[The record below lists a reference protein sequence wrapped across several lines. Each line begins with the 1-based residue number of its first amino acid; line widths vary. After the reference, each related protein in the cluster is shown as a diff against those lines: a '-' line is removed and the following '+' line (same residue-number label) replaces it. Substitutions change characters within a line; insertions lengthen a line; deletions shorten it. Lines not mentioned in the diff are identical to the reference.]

1 MTERQ
6 IQLAIISEIRSTIV
20 CAAPNYTPSGW
31 WECDLW
37 AVTKAGYT
45 VEYEI
50 KLTASDFRADAKKRR
65 ERWEYLGGDRHQVKT
80 TTKYQAMSESKHR
93 PSRFFYVMPRDLAD
107 ELETEIP
114 SWAGLGKAQCE
125 GAFRRVFFVKSAP
138 KLNQNRASVREI
150 RLCQRRMWFR
160 YWEALRSIE
169 EMKRMGGGA

>member
-1 MTERQ
+1 MTERE

-50 KLTASDFRADAKKRR
+50 KLTASDFRADAKKANNGWSYEEGRLIRR
-65 ERWEYLGGDRHQVKT
+65 PAVTKHQAIE
-80 TTKYQAMSESKHR
+80 QSEKR
-93 PSRFFYVMPRDLAD
+93 PSRFFYVMPSDLAN
-107 ELETEIP
+107 ELESEIP
-114 SWAGLGKAQCE
+114 EWAGLGKAQCD
-125 GAFRRVFFVKSAP
+125 GHYRRVFFTKSAP
-138 KLNQNRASVREI
+138 KLNHNRASVREI
-150 RLCQRRMWFR
+150 RLCQRRMWYR

-169 EMKRMGGGA
+169 DLKSRVK